1 MQNKKVVLFGLLSS
15 VFFACGAYADATIVD
30 SETVV
35 PADQVFFEE
44 TIVDDVVTDENAVPA
59 DMEQVSADA
68 IANYQVAGSVFQQ
81 ITDLEQE
88 KILMQLEKERA
99 QLDLELD
106 RLAAEKIKLHMEI
119 DTLSG
124 RAEQQQQQ
132 IETEKAKLEAEAAR
146 LEREKEKLL
155 ADENSL
161 DTKTAVRSSREET
174 VVKPETDLAKK
185 YKLVN
190 VIGAGNQLQATITD
204 LASGQTKR
212 VGVGKS
218 LDGYTVKSISLDEGV
233 VFIKDGNT
241 QMLNVGTS
249 K

>member
-1 MQNKKVVLFGLLSS
+1 MQNKILMAFLGLFVAVG
-15 VFFACGAYADATIVD
+15 GAYAADEIIVED
-30 SETVV
+30 TV
-35 PADQVFFEE
+35 D
-44 TIVDDVVTDENAVPA
+44 I
-59 DMEQVSADA
+59 EQVSADA
-68 IANYQVAGSVFQQ
+68 VANYQVDGSLFQQ

-88 KILMQLEKERA
+88 KVLMQLEKERA

-155 ADENSL
+155 AAEDAPI
-161 DTKTAVRSSREET
+161 TKSASYTVTEEK
-174 VVKPETDLAKK
+174 VVGTDLAKK

-190 VIGAGNQLQATITD
+190 VIGAGAQLQATITD
-204 LASGQTKR
+204 LATGQAKR
-212 VGVGKS
+212 IGVGKS
-218 LDGYTVKSISLDEGV
+218 LDGYTVKSISLDEGI
-233 VFIKDGNT
+233 VFVKDGDT
-241 QMLNVGTS
+241 QMLNVGAT

>member
-1 MQNKKVVLFGLLSS
+1 MQNKFLSVLFGML
-15 VFFACGAYADATIVD
+15 VFVFGAHAAEEVD
-30 SETVV
+30 VDIT
-35 PADQVFFEE
+35 
-44 TIVDDVVTDENAVPA
+44 DDVLVED
-59 DMEQVSADA
+59 VSADA
-68 IANYQVAGSVFQQ
+68 VAAYQVEGSLFQQ

-88 KILMQLEKERA
+88 KVLMQLEKERA

-146 LEREKEKLL
+146 LELEKERIL
-155 ADENSL
+155 ATEVEPMSKSL
-161 DTKTAVRSSREET
+161 SYSNTAKEE
-174 VVKPETDLAKK
+174 VVNDVDLSKK

-190 VIGAGNQLQATITD
+190 VIGAGAQLQATVAD
-204 LASGQTKR
+204 LSSGQNKR
-212 VGVGKS
+212 VSVGKV
-218 LDGYTVKSISLDEGV
+218 LDGFTVKSISLEDGV
-233 VFIKDGNT
+233 TFVKDGKT
-241 QMLNVGTS
+241 QTLNVGTA

>member
-1 MQNKKVVLFGLLSS
+1 M
-15 VFFACGAYADATIVD
+15 
-30 SETVV
+30 
-35 PADQVFFEE
+35 
-44 TIVDDVVTDENAVPA
+44 
-59 DMEQVSADA
+59 SADA
-68 IANYQVAGSVFQQ
+68 IAAYQVEGSLFQQ

-132 IETEKAKLEAEAAR
+132 IETEKAKLETEAAR
-146 LEREKEKLL
+146 LELERERILATEVEPISRSSGRSNVEKE
-155 ADENSL
+155 E
-161 DTKTAVRSSREET
+161 
-174 VVKPETDLAKK
+174 VVNDVDLSKK

-190 VIGAGNQLQATITD
+190 VIGAGNQLQATIAD
-204 LASGQTKR
+204 LSSGQNKR
-212 VGVGKS
+212 ISVGKI
-218 LDGYTVKSISLDEGV
+218 LDGFTVKSISLEDGV
-233 VFIKDGNT
+233 VFAKDGKT
-241 QMLNVGTS
+241 QTLNVGTS